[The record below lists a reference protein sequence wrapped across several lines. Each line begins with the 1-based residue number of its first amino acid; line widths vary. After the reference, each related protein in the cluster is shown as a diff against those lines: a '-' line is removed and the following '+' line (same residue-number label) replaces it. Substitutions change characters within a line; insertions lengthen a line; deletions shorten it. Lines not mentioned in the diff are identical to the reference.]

1 MIWGFLV
8 AALGMGIVSGAV
20 LGAALGLV
28 GLLILYFF
36 NGGST
41 NLAVMSVVN
50 IFTDFTLSAIPLFI
64 LLGEILLA
72 SGLSARLYRAV
83 SPIFRR
89 VPGGLLHS
97 NILVS
102 TMFGAVNGS
111 SMSTAAAVGSV
122 AYPEL
127 ARKGYDKPDI
137 VATVAAGG
145 TLGLL
150 IPPSLSLLIYGAIT
164 DTSIGRLFLAG
175 VVPGLMFAAMFHCI
189 IWLQCRAPD
198 EGAGTSGKRESW
210 LTVLQAWPV
219 IVLILAIMGSIV
231 GGFAT
236 PTEAAGIGVVAAIV
250 IGAVVGD
257 LRFSSLVHAV
267 FRSVETFAA
276 LGFVILGATI
286 LAQSISVLGLPRQL
300 LEVVAGIGY
309 DKYLLLAIVVAVYL
323 VLGCV
328 FEGMSLMVMTLP
340 IVFPL
345 LTGLGFDPVWLGVV
359 VTIMIEIALITPP
372 VGLNLYVLTAITN
385 GEVNI
390 GDAARAS
397 VRFWVVMLIGTLILT
412 IFPSIALFLPN
423 LVF

>member
-8 AALGMGIVSGAV
+8 AALGMGIASGAV
-20 LGAALGLV
+20 LGATLGLV
-28 GLLILYFF
+28 GLLILHFF
-36 NGGST
+36 NGGSA
-41 NLAVMSVVN
+41 NLAVMSVIN

-64 LLGEILLA
+64 LLGEVLLA
-72 SGLSARLYRAV
+72 SGLSARLYQAV

-97 NILVS
+97 NIVVS

-127 ARKGYDKPDI
+127 ARKGYHKPDI

-175 VVPGLMFAAMFHCI
+175 VVPGLMFAVMFHCI

-198 EGAGTSGKRESW
+198 DRSDMPGKLASW
-210 LTVLQAWPV
+210 LAVLQAWPV

-231 GGFAT
+231 GGLAT
-236 PTEAAGIGVVAAIV
+236 PTEAAGIGVVAAII
-250 IGAVVGD
+250 IGVVVGD
-257 LRFSSLVHAV
+257 LGFASLLRAI

-300 LEVVAGIGY
+300 LEFVAATGY
-309 DKYLLLAIVVAVYL
+309 DKYVLLAIVVGVYL
-323 VLGCV
+323 VLGCI

-390 GDAARAS
+390 GEAARAS
-397 VRFWVVMLIGTLILT
+397 VRFWGVMLIGTLILT
-412 IFPSIALFLPN
+412 IFPAIALFLPN
-423 LVF
+423 MVF

>member
-1 MIWGFLV
+1 MIWAFLV
-8 AALGMGIVSGAV
+8 FSLGMGITSGAV
-20 LGAALGLV
+20 LGATLGLV
-28 GLLILYFF
+28 GLLILYLF
-36 NGGST
+36 NDGAT

-50 IFTDFTLSAIPLFI
+50 LFTDFTLSAIPLFI

-72 SGLSARLYRAV
+72 SGLSARLYQAV
-83 SPIFRR
+83 SPVFRR

-97 NILVS
+97 NIVVS

-122 AYPEL
+122 AYPAL
-127 ARKGYDKPDI
+127 STQGYRKSDI

-175 VVPGLMFAAMFHCI
+175 VLPGLLFAAMFHCI
-189 IWLQCRAPD
+189 IWLQSRAPD
-198 EGAGTSGKRESW
+198 GALDLSRERESW
-210 LTVLQAWPV
+210 LGVLQAWPV
-219 IVLILAIMGSIV
+219 LVLILAIMGSII

-236 PTEAAGIGVVAAIV
+236 PTEAAGIGVVASIL

-257 LRFSSLVHAV
+257 LRFAGLVNAIH
-267 FRSVETFAA
+267 RSVSTFAA

-300 LEVVAGIGY
+300 LEFVAATGY
-309 DKYLLLAIVVAVYL
+309 DKYVLLAVVVAIYL

-328 FEGMSLMVMTLP
+328 FEGMSLMIMTLP

-390 GDAARAS
+390 GEAARAAGPY
-397 VRFWVVMLIGTLILT
+397 WVAMLIGTLILT
-412 IFPSIALFLPN
+412 IFPGIALVLPN
-423 LVF
+423 MIF